1 MTIPSELFSHAAT
14 VLAVQSME
22 RSLTFYRDQL
32 GFTVSFT
39 WQEPI
44 TYAVL
49 RRGDVSVHLTLRD
62 DETRPSSVNTSLYIF
77 VYNVKAVYQELQK
90 QGVTLPE
97 APEARDYAM
106 EDFDVVDPDGYRIS
120 FGESVEAGDVEYP

>member
-1 MTIPSELFSHAAT
+1 MSTHSEIFSHAAT
-14 VLAVQSME
+14 VLAVQSMD

-32 GFTVSFT
+32 GFTVTFT

-49 RRGDVSVHLTLRD
+49 RRGDVSLHLTLRD
-62 DETRPSSVNTSLYIF
+62 DDSRPSSVHTALYIF
-77 VYNVKAVYQELQK
+77 VYDVRAVYQELEN
-90 QGVTLPE
+90 QGVALPQ

-120 FGESVEAGDVEYP
+120 FGESVEAEGT